1 MMGPVV
7 ADHFPDPDAER
18 TVCPVSKI
26 LVVDDDQD
34 MVDLIVHVLES
45 DGHECSY
52 QLTGE
57 GVDELV
63 ARESPDL
70 VILDVVLPGLGGHE
84 ICRRIRRFSEVPII
98 FLTVRAE
105 VADEVVGLT
114 SGADDYVVKPF
125 AASVLATRVR
135 TLLRRTQPGR
145 FDRRHHRVGELAV
158 DPQSEAVAVNGR
170 TVDLS
175 RTEFRLLASLIDR
188 AGSIVS
194 KDELLSTGW
203 GDRAGGDHVVEVS
216 MSRLRDK
223 LVRAGV
229 SRSLISTHRGRGY
242 RLNDR

>member
-1 MMGPVV
+1 MRPMDVNRLPEW
-7 ADHFPDPDAER
+7 ATEATDR
-18 TVCPVSKI
+18 PVSRV

-34 MVDLIVHVLES
+34 MVDLLVHVLEA

-52 QLTGE
+52 QLSGE
-57 GVDELV
+57 GVDEVV

-105 VADEVVGLT
+105 IADEVVGLT
-114 SGADDYVVKPF
+114 SGADDYMVKPF
-125 AASVLATRVR
+125 AASVLTTRVR
-135 TLLRRTQPGR
+135 TLLRRTQPDR
-145 FDRRHHRVGELAV
+145 FDRRHIRFGELAV
-158 DPQSEAVAVNGR
+158 DPRSEAVVVSGR
-170 TVDLS
+170 PVDLS
-175 RTEFRLLASLIDR
+175 RTEFRLLASLIDHK
-188 AGSIVS
+188 GSIVS

-229 SRSLISTHRGRGY
+229 SRNLISTHRGRGY